1 MDKGVGP
8 QDDFYRYVN
17 GRWLD
22 QTEIPADKAV
32 YGSFT
37 KIDDDT
43 QAQLRGL
50 VEDASKVQK
59 HTDPDEQKI
68 ADLYNSFMD
77 ESRVE
82 ASGSTPLEA
91 ELARIDAL
99 KVQPRIE

>member
-1 MDKGVGP
+1 M
-8 QDDFYRYVN
+8 
-17 GRWLD
+17 
-22 QTEIPADKAV
+22 
-32 YGSFT
+32 
-37 KIDDDT
+37 
-43 QAQLRGL
+43 

>member
-1 MDKGVGP
+1 M
-8 QDDFYRYVN
+8 
-17 GRWLD
+17 
-22 QTEIPADKAV
+22 
-32 YGSFT
+32 
-37 KIDDDT
+37 
-43 QAQLRGL
+43 RGL
-50 VEDASKVQK
+50 IEHASKAQK